1 MLKLIDTKILL
12 VSLIFL
18 LIGVSCQTKQINQL
32 TKQELEVYKSVLGEK
47 PKEIV
52 VIDESR
58 VGAFGET
65 GTGGLKEILK
75 GLQNDTFEN
84 FAKVNAAQTEIGD
97 KVRSGF
103 DYPLIIR
110 KEFEEKNKNTDGY
123 YVFSRVGFSNDGKQ
137 AVVMFIDIRNP
148 LGIKG
153 AYFLLENK
161 NGIWEIT
168 QESESWKS

>member
-1 MLKLIDTKILL
+1 MKILFAI
-12 VSLIFL
+12 LIFL

-32 TKQELEVYKSVLGEK
+32 TKQELEVYKSILGEK

-58 VGAFGET
+58 VGVFGEIS
-65 GTGGLKEILK
+65 TGGLKKILT
-75 GLQNDTFEN
+75 GLQSDTFEN
-84 FAKVNAAQTEIGD
+84 FVKMNATQTEIND
-97 KVRSGF
+97 KVRSSF

-110 KEFEEKNKNTDGY
+110 KDFEEKNIGH
-123 YVFSRVGFSNDGKQ
+123 YVFSRVGFSKDGKQ
-137 AVVMFIDIRNP
+137 AVVMFMDIRNP
-148 LGIKG
+148 LGMKG